1 MLVNGEAVIRN
12 LLASFLLFLVFLT
25 GCSEGMSTSQMG
37 SPSKVPSLAIK
48 HVVVIF
54 DENVSF
60 DHYFGTYP
68 VAANRPGEPPF
79 TAAAGTPSP
88 DGLHGPI
95 ISSNP
100 NAKNLKNGVGATN
113 PFRLSRSQ
121 AATADQNHGYRAEQ
135 LAFDK
140 GAMDLFPYAV
150 GNADSATLAA
160 GTASSSIARTKGLTM
175 GYYDGNTVTA
185 LWNYAQHYA
194 LNDHFFGTTFGPST
208 VGAINLISGQT
219 NGVKPARN
227 ASHSIVQDGSGGF
240 TLTGDADPVGDVC
253 SRASAAIVSM
263 TGKNIG
269 DLLTAA
275 GVSWGWF
282 QGGFDLTVT
291 NPNGTTGCTRSTTSA
306 VTHSI
311 SADYDPEE
319 EPFQFYTA
327 TQNLQHARPASV
339 AAIGTN
345 IDGANHQYDI
355 HDFRDA
361 LAAGNMPAVS
371 FLKAPASLDGHPGF
385 SDPLDE
391 QKFIVDM
398 VNAIE
403 QSQFWPSTAIIITYD
418 DSDGWYDHAMNL
430 VNGSATAI
438 DTLNG
443 AGVCGNSNATAAT
456 ALAGVA
462 PGTAHAQGRCGY
474 GPRLPLLVIS
484 PWAKMN
490 YIDSTVT
497 DQSSIL
503 RFIEDIF
510 LSSERVSTGSFDS
523 IAGTLNNMFD
533 LSQDTPSNGS
543 VVVLDDTTGEVTGI
557 KRWRE
562 LIRDPFAGSQRT
574 SSREVSQAPAAQDTG
589 YPSH

>member
-1 MLVNGEAVIRN
+1 MG
-12 LLASFLLFLVFLT
+12 
-25 GCSEGMSTSQMG
+25 STSG
-37 SPSKVPSLAIK
+37 TPSTAIK

-88 DGLHGPI
+88 DGLHGAI

-100 NAKNLKNGVGATN
+100 NAKNAKNGVGATN

-121 AATADQNHGYRAEQ
+121 ATTADQNHGYTAEQ
-135 LAFDK
+135 SAFDD

-160 GTASSSIARTKGLTM
+160 GTGSSSIARTKGLTM

-194 LNDHFFGTTFGPST
+194 LNDHSFGTAFGPST

-219 NGVKPARN
+219 NGVRRARN

-240 TLTGDADPVGDVC
+240 TLTGDADPAGDVC
-253 SRASAAIVSM
+253 SRASAAMISM
-263 TGKNIG
+263 RGKNVG

-275 GVSWGWF
+275 DVSWGWF

-291 NPNGTTGCTRSTTSA
+291 NPNGTTGCARRTTSA

-345 IDGANHQYDI
+345 NDGANHQYDI

-371 FLKAPASLDGHPGF
+371 FLKAPVNLDGHPGF

-418 DSDGWYDHAMNL
+418 DSDGWYDHVMNL
-430 VNGSATAI
+430 VNGSATAV
-438 DTLNG
+438 DTLYA
-443 AGVCGNSNATAAT
+443 AGVCGNSNATAAN

-484 PWAKMN
+484 PWAKKN
-490 YIDSTVT
+490 YIDSSVT

-510 LSSERVSTGSFDS
+510 LSSKRVGTGSFDT

-533 LSQDTPSNGS
+533 LSQDTPPNGS
-543 VVVLDDTTGEVTGI
+543 VLVLDDTTGEVTSI
-557 KRWRE
+557 
-562 LIRDPFAGSQRT
+562 Q
-574 SSREVSQAPAAQDTG
+574 
-589 YPSH
+589 

>member
-1 MLVNGEAVIRN
+1 MSAFWSSDRRRECTLLVNGAAVIRY
-12 LLASFLLFLVFLT
+12 LLASFFLSLIFLT
-25 GCSEGMSTSQMG
+25 GCSGGMSSSQMG
-37 SPSKVPSLAIK
+37 STSGTPPIAIK

-68 VAANRPGEPPF
+68 VAANPPGEPPF

-88 DGLHGPI
+88 DGLHGAI
-95 ISSNP
+95 INSNP
-100 NAKNLKNGVGATN
+100 NAKNAKNGAGATN

-121 AATADQNHGYRAEQ
+121 AATADQNHGYTAEQ
-135 LAFDK
+135 SAFDD

-150 GNADSATLAA
+150 GHADSATLAA
-160 GTASSSIARTKGLTM
+160 DTGSGSIARTKGLTM

-227 ASHSIVQDGSGGF
+227 ASHSIVHDGSGGF
-240 TLTGDADPVGDVC
+240 TLTGDADPKGDIC
-253 SRASAAIVSM
+253 SRAGAAIISM
-263 TGKNIG
+263 RGKNVG

-275 GVSWGWF
+275 DVSWGWF

-291 NPNGTTGCTRSTTSA
+291 NPNGTTGCARRTTSEI
-306 VTHSI
+306 THSV

-319 EPFQFYTA
+319 EPFQFYSA
-327 TQNLQHARPASV
+327 TQNLQHARPTSV

-345 IDGANHQYDI
+345 NDRANHQYDI

-371 FLKAPASLDGHPGF
+371 FLKAPVSLDGHPGF

-418 DSDGWYDHAMNL
+418 DSDGWYDHVMNL
-430 VNGSATAI
+430 VNGSATAA
-438 DTLNG
+438 DTLYA
-443 AGVCGNSNATAAT
+443 AGVCGNSNATAAN

-484 PWAKMN
+484 PWAKKN

-503 RFIEDIF
+503 RFIEDVF
-510 LSSERVSTGSFDS
+510 LSSKRVGTGSFDT

-533 LSQDTPSNGS
+533 LSQETPPNGS
-543 VVVLDDTTGEVTGI
+543 VVVLDDTTGEVT
-557 KRWRE
+557 
-562 LIRDPFAGSQRT
+562 SVQ
-574 SSREVSQAPAAQDTG
+574 
-589 YPSH
+589 